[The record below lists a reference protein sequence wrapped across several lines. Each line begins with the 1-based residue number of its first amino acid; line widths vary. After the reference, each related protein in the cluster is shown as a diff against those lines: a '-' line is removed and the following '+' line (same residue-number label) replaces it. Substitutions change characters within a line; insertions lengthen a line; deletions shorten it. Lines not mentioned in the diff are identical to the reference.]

1 MPSKEQWGSR
11 IGLILAMAG
20 NAVGLG
26 NFLRFP
32 VQAVQNGGGAFL
44 IPYFV
49 SFLLLGI
56 PLLWVEWTIGKYGG
70 QFGKHTTP
78 FMFHQM
84 DKRWIW
90 KYVGVFGI
98 FTNLAIASYYTY
110 IESWT
115 IAYMYHSIVGT
126 FDTMNQ
132 HEVATFFTNFLDV
145 NSKTTG
151 IPYESIVFFII
162 CLSLNVWILSKGL
175 SGGVEKASKIGVPL
189 LILFGIF
196 LAVKALTLKAG
207 NQGAINDGI
216 VGLNFL
222 WTPQF
227 DSLSNPKVWLSAA
240 GQIFF
245 TLSVGMGS
253 IHCYAS
259 YLKMRDDVAL
269 NSMAAGWTNE
279 FIEVIIGSSIIIPI
293 SIGYFGVDK
302 VVELVQIGGLGL
314 GFRSMPYLFEQWGPF
329 LSALAGFAFFGLL
342 FFAGITS
349 SLAMGQPV
357 MAFLQDEFNFSRKS
371 SAISFGITIL
381 ILALPTIIF
390 FEYGVFD
397 EYDYWAGTVT
407 LVIFAMLEVILFSW
421 FFGIEKGWKVL
432 NEGAE
437 IKVPGIYKYILKY
450 ITPLILIIIFVSSLI
465 KPENDRW
472 DTLFTKDYKLSSESI
487 LGKILNKEIKHNKEF
502 FANIYYIEFD
512 AKVINV
518 SNNEIEVVDNIGNKQ
533 SFKLKEDNKPLVKQ
547 GDTLK
552 AGDALYSGFIINK
565 IFWITASRLL
575 LLSVFLLIVF
585 LVWKAYKK
593 QKNTL

>member
-1 MPSKEQWGSR
+1 
-11 IGLILAMAG
+11 
-20 NAVGLG
+20 
-26 NFLRFP
+26 
-32 VQAVQNGGGAFL
+32 
-44 IPYFV
+44 
-49 SFLLLGI
+49 
-56 PLLWVEWTIGKYGG
+56 
-70 QFGKHTTP
+70 
-78 FMFHQM
+78 
-84 DKRWIW
+84 
-90 KYVGVFGI
+90 
-98 FTNLAIASYYTY
+98 
-110 IESWT
+110 
-115 IAYMYHSIVGT
+115 
-126 FDTMNQ
+126 
-132 HEVATFFTNFLDV
+132 
-145 NSKTTG
+145 
-151 IPYESIVFFII
+151 
-162 CLSLNVWILSKGL
+162 
-175 SGGVEKASKIGVPL
+175 
-189 LILFGIF
+189 
-196 LAVKALTLKAG
+196 
-207 NQGAINDGI
+207 
-216 VGLNFL
+216 
-222 WTPQF
+222 
-227 DSLSNPKVWLSAA
+227 
-240 GQIFF
+240 
-245 TLSVGMGS
+245 
-253 IHCYAS
+253 
-259 YLKMRDDVAL
+259 
-269 NSMAAGWTNE
+269 MAAGWTNE